1 MGLERDPEDLLMSSP
16 DKQAESKSTLE
27 PTRWRF
33 SNHWC
38 IVAAVLT
45 GAALTLLFIAG
56 TTLDQE
62 TMHRRL
68 SPGDPLEPVRRKLR
82 VVGFPDRDL
91 MNGTYL
97 QNARN
102 PGLFNQIN
110 PEEHGCTITVHRG
123 RRWNIFKAGANSSEM
138 SYSGYAGVAPR
149 GSTDPRLPEQWVSWD
164 PRDGDTDD
172 EWSVTWLQE

>member
-33 SNHWC
+33 TNHWC
-38 IVAAVLT
+38 IVAALLT

-68 SPGDPLEPVRRKLR
+68 GNEPPKQLS
-82 VVGFPDRDL
+82 VVGVNDGVNEAF
-91 MNGTYL
+91 NGTYKWDEL
-97 QNARN
+97 QGWYTQSRPENGCSIKWTADD
-102 PGLFNQIN
+102 NQDN
-110 PEEHGCTITVHRG
+110 TPPVSGWKTCRDDSVVCSMTVKVPVH
-123 RRWNIFKAGANSSEM
+123 
-138 SYSGYAGVAPR
+138 
-149 GSTDPRLPEQWVSWD
+149 LPDYV
-164 PRDGDTDD
+164 P
-172 EWSVTWLQE
+172 